1 MDGLNIKIPLKIKV
15 GKISLAG
22 IFFSVFLLELFLG
35 GAGRLTTFGPLTL
48 RMYLF
53 IIGLFVLG
61 LLLLKGKKLTK
72 TTVSLMLIFLCIFT
86 LAIVRGLFNSDE
98 YFRIFDDAKMVSFFF
113 ILPFFDIMI
122 NDYRT
127 ADRVVRLLKFCA
139 LFMAVAYLIF
149 FVVLNLKL
157 IPFLTIYQAMSKP
170 EYFAEFGFRGEIAMI
185 YKGFVYV
192 AIGYFFY
199 FFSKRGKRNTFKIL
213 VIFIA
218 IMLTL
223 VRAYMLLI
231 FGMTFL
237 YVVYRFLVARQ
248 NRVLNIVVISAII
261 ITALAFVPAALE
273 QLGNK
278 SISDNIRYVQIQQV
292 AEMIDPISFFIG
304 HGYGVGV
311 PIRPGHME
319 IMYLELFHKQ
329 GMLGLAFWGFL
340 LVYIFFKAYNYRI
353 YCDDRNDE
361 ARIDTRPFLFG
372 IAFLYLQSIFN
383 PYLTNSMGMTFLFIT
398 LVIFEKLKKFH
409 GQKNLGMH
417 GDL

>member
-1 MDGLNIKIPLKIKV
+1 MKIPLKIRL
-15 GKISLAG
+15 GSTSIAG
-22 IFFSVFLLELFLG
+22 MFFTIFLLELFLG

-53 IIGLFVLG
+53 LLGLLGLG
-61 LLLLKGKKLTK
+61 LLLMAGKKLMK
-72 TTVSLMLIFLCIFT
+72 TTIALMLIFLCVFA
-86 LAIVRGLFNSDE
+86 LAIVRGIFNSED
-98 YFRIFDDAKMVSFFF
+98 YFRIFDDVKMVSFFF

-122 NDYRT
+122 SNYRI
-127 ADRVVRLLKFCA
+127 ASKVVRLLKFA
-139 LFMAVAYLIF
+139 AIFMAIAYLIF

-157 IPFLTIYQAMSKP
+157 IPYLTIYQAMSKP

-199 FFSKRGKRNTFKIL
+199 FFAPRSKWNTLKIIL
-213 VIFIA
+213 IFVA

-231 FGMTFL
+231 FGMTFF
-237 YVVYRFLVARQ
+237 YIVYRFLVARQ
-248 NRVLNIVVISAII
+248 NRVLNIVVISAIV
-261 ITALAFVPAALE
+261 ITALAFVPTALE

-278 SISDNIRYVQIQQV
+278 NISDSIRFTQIQQV
-292 AEMIDPISFFIG
+292 FERIDPISFLIG

-329 GMLGLAFWGFL
+329 GILGLSFWFFL
-340 LVYIFFKAYNYRI
+340 LVYVFFKAYNYNI
-353 YCDDRNDE
+353 YREKLEDE
-361 ARIDTRPFLFG
+361 AFIDTRPFLFG
-372 IAFLYLQSIFN
+372 ISFVYLQSVFN

-409 GQKNLGMH
+409 EQKNLGLH

>member
-1 MDGLNIKIPLKIKV
+1 MDGFNVRIPLKIKI
-15 GKISLAG
+15 GNFSIAG
-22 IFFSVFLLELFLG
+22 MFFTIFLFELFLG

-53 IIGLFVLG
+53 ILGLFVLG
-61 LLLLKGKKLTK
+61 GLLLMGKKLTK
-72 TTVSLMLIFLCIFT
+72 TTVSLMLIFLCVFVIS
-86 LAIVRGLFNSDE
+86 IIRGLFNSEE
-98 YFRIFDDAKMVSFFF
+98 YIRIFDDAKMVSFFF

-122 NDYRT
+122 SDYKT
-127 ADRVVRLLKFCA
+127 ADKVIRLLKFCA

-199 FFSKRGKRNTFKIL
+199 FFAKKSKRNTLKIL
-213 VIFIA
+213 IIFVA
-218 IMLTL
+218 LMLTL

-231 FGMTFL
+231 FGMTFF
-237 YVVYRFLVARQ
+237 YIVYRFLVARQ
-248 NRVLNIVVISAII
+248 NRVLNIVVISAIVV
-261 ITALAFVPAALE
+261 TALAFVPVALE
-273 QLGNK
+273 KLGNK
-278 SISDNIRYVQIQQV
+278 GISDSIRYVQIQQV
-292 AEMIDPISFFIG
+292 FEMINPISFFIG

-329 GMLGLAFWGFL
+329 GLLGLAFWGFL
-340 LVYIFFKAYNYRI
+340 LIYVFFQAYNYRA
-353 YCDDRNDE
+353 YCEKNKQLPV
-361 ARIDTRPFLFG
+361 IDTRPFLFG
-372 IAFLYLQSIFN
+372 ISFVYLQSVFN

>member
-1 MDGLNIKIPLKIKV
+1 MRIPLKIKL
-15 GKISLAG
+15 GSTSIAG
-22 IFFSVFLLELFLG
+22 MFFAVFLLELFLG

-53 IIGLFVLG
+53 ILGLFGLG
-61 LLLLKGKKLTK
+61 LLLMTGKKLTK
-72 TTVSLMLIFLCIFT
+72 TTVSLMLIFGCVFAV
-86 LAIVRGLFNSDE
+86 AIVRGLFNSEE
-98 YFRIFDDAKMVSFFF
+98 YSRIFDDAKMVSFFF

-127 ADRVVRLLKFCA
+127 ANKAVRLLKFSA

-149 FVVLNLKL
+149 FMVLNLRL
-157 IPFLTIYQAMSKP
+157 IPFLTIYEAMSKP

-199 FFSKRGKRNTFKIL
+199 FFSPKGKRNTLKIV
-213 VIFIA
+213 VIFVA

-231 FGMTFL
+231 FGMTFF
-237 YVVYRFLVARQ
+237 YIVYRFLVARQ
-248 NRVLNIVVISAII
+248 NRILNIVVISTII
-261 ITALAFVPAALE
+261 ITALAFVPVALE

-278 SISDNIRYVQIQQV
+278 SISDNIRYMQIQQV
-292 AEMIDPISFFIG
+292 AEMVNPISFFIG

-329 GMLGLAFWGFL
+329 GLIGLAFWLFL
-340 LVYIFFKAYNYRI
+340 LIYIFFKAYNYKVYREKW
-353 YCDDRNDE
+353 NDE
-361 ARIDTRPFLFG
+361 IGIDTRPFLFG
-372 IAFLYLQSIFN
+372 IAFVYLQSVFN

>member
-1 MDGLNIKIPLKIKV
+1 MVGVNMKIPLKIKL
-15 GKISLAG
+15 GSASIAG
-22 IFFSVFLLELFLG
+22 IFFTVFLLELFLG

-53 IIGLFVLG
+53 ILGLFGLG
-61 LLLLKGKKLTK
+61 LLLLMGKKITK
-72 TTVSLMLIFLCIFT
+72 TTVSLMLIFVCVF
-86 LAIVRGLFNSDE
+86 AIATVRGLWNSEE
-98 YFRIFDDAKMVSFFF
+98 YSRIVDDAKMVSFFF

-122 NDYRT
+122 SSYRV
-127 ADRVVRLLKFCA
+127 AERVVRLLKFSA

-149 FVVLNLKL
+149 LVVLNLKL
-157 IPFLTIYQAMSKP
+157 IPFLTIYRALSKP

-185 YKGFVYV
+185 YKGFAYV

-199 FFSKRGKRNTFKIL
+199 FFSQKSKRNTLKIL
-213 VIFIA
+213 VVFVA

-231 FGMTFL
+231 FGMTFF
-237 YVVYRFLVARQ
+237 YIVYRFLVARQ
-248 NRVLNIVVISAII
+248 NRLLNIVVISAII
-261 ITALAFVPAALE
+261 IGALAFVPVALE

-278 SISDNIRYVQIQQV
+278 SVSDNIRYVQIQQV
-292 AEMIDPISFFIG
+292 AEMVDPISFFVG

-329 GMLGLAFWGFL
+329 GLLGLAFWLFL
-340 LVYIFFKAYNYRI
+340 LVYIFFRAYNYRI
-353 YCDDRNDE
+353 YCENNDHE
-361 ARIDTRPFLFG
+361 AFIDTRPFLFG
-372 IAFLYLQSIFN
+372 IAFVYLQSIFN

-409 GQKNLGMH
+409 EQKNLGMH

>member
-22 IFFSVFLLELFLG
+22 VFFTLFLLELFLG

-53 IIGLFVLG
+53 ILGLFVLG
-61 LLLLKGKKLTK
+61 TMLLMGRKLTK
-72 TTVSLMLIFLCIFT
+72 TTVSLMLIFLCVFA
-86 LAIVRGLFNSDE
+86 LAIVRGLFNSED
-98 YFRIFDDAKMVSFFF
+98 YSRIFDDAKMVSFFF

-122 NDYRT
+122 KDYRT
-127 ADRVVRLLKFCA
+127 ADKVVRLLKFCS

-199 FFSKRGKRNTFKIL
+199 FFTKRSKRNTLKIL
-213 VIFIA
+213 LIFVA
-218 IMLTL
+218 LMLTL

-231 FGMTFL
+231 FGMTFF
-237 YVVYRFLVARQ
+237 YIIYRFLVARQ
-248 NRVLNIVVISAII
+248 NRILNIVVISAIV
-261 ITALAFVPAALE
+261 ITALAFIPVALE

-278 SISDNIRYVQIQQV
+278 AISDSIRYVQVQQV
-292 AEMIDPISFFIG
+292 VEMIDPISIFIG

-329 GMLGLAFWGFL
+329 GLVGLAFWGFL

-353 YCDDRNDE
+353 YCEKNDQF
-361 ARIDTRPFLFG
+361 AAIDTRPFLFG
-372 IAFLYLQSIFN
+372 ILFVYLQSVFN
-383 PYLTNSMGMTFLFIT
+383 PYLTNSMGMAFLFIT

>member
-1 MDGLNIKIPLKIKV
+1 MDGLNMKIPLKIKA

-22 IFFSVFLLELFLG
+22 LFFTIFLLELFLG

-53 IIGLFVLG
+53 ILGLFVLG
-61 LLLLKGKKLTK
+61 LLLLMGKKLTK
-72 TTVSLMLIFLCIFT
+72 TTISLMLIFLCVFA
-86 LAIVRGLFNSDE
+86 LAIIRGLFNSEE
-98 YFRIFDDAKMVSFFF
+98 YSRIFDDAKMVSFFF

-122 NDYRT
+122 GDYRT

-139 LFMAVAYLIF
+139 LFMAGAYLIF
-149 FVVLNLKL
+149 FVVLNLNL
-157 IPFLTIYQAMSKP
+157 IPYLTIYQAMSKP

-199 FFSKRGKRNTFKIL
+199 FFTKKSKRNTVRIL
-213 VIFIA
+213 VIFMA

-231 FGMTFL
+231 FGMTFF
-237 YVVYRFLVARQ
+237 YIVYRFLVARQ
-248 NRVLNIVVISAII
+248 NRILNIVVISGII
-261 ITALAFVPAALE
+261 ITALAFVPVALE

-278 SISDNIRYVQIQQV
+278 SISDNIRYAQIQQV
-292 AEMIDPISFFIG
+292 VEMINPVSFFIG

-329 GMLGLAFWGFL
+329 GILGLAFWGFL

-353 YCDDRNDE
+353 YCEKNE
-361 ARIDTRPFLFG
+361 QELAIDTRPFLFG

-409 GQKNLGMH
+409 EQKNLGVH

>member
-1 MDGLNIKIPLKIKV
+1 MEGLNMRIPLKLKIGKV
-15 GKISLAG
+15 SLAG
-22 IFFSVFLLELFLG
+22 VFFTVFLLELFLG

-53 IIGLFVLG
+53 ILGLFTLG
-61 LLLLKGKKLTK
+61 LLLLMGKKLTK
-72 TTVSLMLIFLCIFT
+72 TTVALMLIFFCVFM
-86 LAIVRGLFNSDE
+86 LAVVRGLFNSEE
-98 YFRIFDDAKMVSFFF
+98 YSRIFDDAKMVSFFF

-122 NDYRT
+122 NDYR
-127 ADRVVRLLKFCA
+127 AANKVVRLLKFSA

-157 IPFLTIYQAMSKP
+157 IPYLTIYQAMSKP

-192 AIGYFFY
+192 AIGYFF
-199 FFSKRGKRNTFKIL
+199 FFFAKKSKRNTMKI
-213 VIFIA
+213 VIIFTA

-231 FGMTFL
+231 FGMTFF

-248 NRVLNIVVISAII
+248 NRVLNIVVISAIV
-261 ITALAFVPAALE
+261 ITALAFVPVALE

-278 SISDNIRYVQIQQV
+278 SISDNIRYMQIQQV
-292 AEMIDPISFFIG
+292 VEMINPISFFIG

-329 GMLGLAFWGFL
+329 GLLGLAFWGFL
-340 LVYIFFKAYNYRI
+340 LVYVFFKAYNYRI
-353 YCDDRNDE
+353 FSENRDNE
-361 ARIDTRPFLFG
+361 AKIDTRPFLFG

-409 GQKNLGMH
+409 VQKNLGVH